1 MRSHL
6 AGSQIWLNLSF
17 LWTITPIWLND
28 NNDPK
33 KIDLGFV
40 FFLLIPW
47 KIIFLRR
54 YSLVGNPIIFF
65 QVGNYLAKMDSKC
78 GENQSQLSERVL
90 PIKASNKKTK
100 AKPLLPSPP
109 NPNLSLSC
117 AEAAAGAAWL
127 LSDCTDTCAYA
138 PRCLPALAE
147 LRKNL
152 LLLPPTAANNS
163 NNYTQWPTK
172 EDAPTHTTKKEK
184 NPNKQSKY
192 INESLLLLLLRFCFC
207 FCLFFLAQQ
216 QQQQLQKRLSIALPA
231 ISSK

>member
-1 MRSHL
+1 M
-6 AGSQIWLNLSF
+6 
-17 LWTITPIWLND
+17 
-28 NNDPK
+28 
-33 KIDLGFV
+33 
-40 FFLLIPW
+40 
-47 KIIFLRR
+47 
-54 YSLVGNPIIFF
+54 
-65 QVGNYLAKMDSKC
+65 AKMDSKC

-138 PRCLPALAE
+138 PRCLSALAE

-152 LLLPPTAANNS
+152 LLLLTTATTARNDPPKKTRPPT
-163 NNYTQWPTK
+163 QHK
-172 EDAPTHTTKKEK
+172 RKK

-192 INESLLLLLLRFCFC
+192 INESLLLLLLFCFC
-207 FCLFFLAQQ
+207 PFFLA
-216 QQQQLQKRLSIALPA
+216 QQQLQKRLSIALPA